1 MKLIRFLLFSFVFIL
16 PSSAQIII
24 DAGDVQAQYAVGNS
38 VSINTDT
45 IVSTIN
51 IGGLGSTSWDF
62 SFLTSSFNYA
72 ITLTSVDPASTPYIS
87 DFPGADYSMHGVA
100 DIQGILSESYSYL
113 KLGSNFEN
121 MGSGATSSS
130 SPGFE
135 IISTY
140 DPDFIVGKLPTTFN
154 TNWNYT
160 SSVTTVTYQ
169 NGNPVFI
176 TTSTEITENV
186 VDAYGPMTLPGGI
199 VVDAL
204 RIREDKITLT
214 DIGGFIIYD
223 RNISYTFLGKNGEQ
237 VSVPSDTTEPNIG
250 LIRNSA
256 SISWNS
262 ARVTAVE
269 NEYPLPNKFSL
280 EQNYPNPFNPS
291 TSIQYAIDGR
301 RFVSL
306 KVFDVLGNEVATLV
320 KEEKPTGVYEVNF
333 NATQLS
339 SGIYFYTLKAG
350 SFIETKKLILMK

>member
-1 MKLIRFLLFSFVFIL
+1 
-16 PSSAQIII
+16 
-24 DAGDVQAQYAVGNS
+24 
-38 VSINTDT
+38 
-45 IVSTIN
+45 
-51 IGGLGSTSWDF
+51 
-62 SFLTSSFNYA
+62 
-72 ITLTSVDPASTPYIS
+72 
-87 DFPGADYSMHGVA
+87 
-100 DIQGILSESYSYL
+100 
-113 KLGSNFEN
+113 
-121 MGSGATSSS
+121 
-130 SPGFE
+130 
-135 IISTY
+135 
-140 DPDFIVGKLPTTFN
+140 
-154 TNWNYT
+154 
-160 SSVTTVTYQ
+160 
-169 NGNPVFI
+169 
-176 TTSTEITENV
+176 
-186 VDAYGPMTLPGGI
+186 MTLPGGI

-256 SISWNS
+256 SISWNA
-262 ARVTAVE
+262 ARVTAVG